1 MARPRKALLHPA
13 EQYARDVIDGKIV
26 ASKWVRLACER
37 HFHDLEH
44 GHERG
49 LWFDV
54 DAAERVLKFKGMLK
68 HSKGKW
74 AGENLILE
82 PWQQFRSWCMYG
94 WKRADGTR
102 RFRSSYTEVARK
114 NGKST
119 DGAGDGLYLGFADFE
134 PGAEVYSAAT
144 KRDQARIV
152 HQEAI
157 RMVRKNKTLRKY
169 IKIYKDNLSL
179 EDTASKYEPLGGD
192 SDSMDGLNVHGAI
205 VDELHA
211 HKNRE
216 TLELLET
223 ATGAREQ
230 PMIIM
235 ITTAGENRKSVCYEK
250 HEYTRKVLQGWKDG
264 SYVDDTWFGL
274 IYSLDDEDIKE
285 ERWFDESLWIKANP
299 NLGVSKSLE
308 DLRMKAQRASQMAAA
323 LNNFLRREL
332 NVWVTGTVKWTNMEK
347 WREAGKADPI
357 PALQKP
363 EQLKKHTAFGALDLS
378 SVSDITAFVMAFPAP
393 DEYFDIICRF
403 WIPEDALDVVPTY
416 RSTDDA
422 KMLKRWVKEGY
433 IEATPGNHIDH
444 DFIYAQLE
452 NDAKDFTIQQSAFD
466 RWGASSVTQTLE
478 KMGMTMVEFGQGYA
492 SMNPPMK
499 ELERLI
505 LSGKI
510 RHGNHPVLT
519 WMMDN
524 LIAHV
529 DPAGNMKPAKDK
541 SRDKIDGAVAMIM
554 ALDLALRNP
563 VDDLNDILKED
574 WGM

>member
-1 MARPRKALLHPA
+1 MARPRKVHLHPA
-13 EQYARDVIDGKIV
+13 EKYAQDVIDGKIV
-26 ASKWVRLACER
+26 ACKWVRLACER
-37 HFHDLEH
+37 HFHDLKH

-49 LWFDV
+49 LYFDTE
-54 DAAERVLKFKGMLK
+54 AAELVLRFKGMLK

-82 PWQQFRSWCMYG
+82 PWQQFRTWVMYG
-94 WKRADGTR
+94 WMREDGTR
-102 RFRSSYTEVARK
+102 RFRSAYIEVARK

-119 DGAGDGLYLGFADFE
+119 DGASDGLYLGFADGE

-157 RMVRKNKTLRKY
+157 RMVRKNRTLKKY
-169 IKIYKDNLSL
+169 IKIFKDNLSL
-179 EDTASKYEPLGGD
+179 EDTSSKYEPLGGD

-223 ATGAREQ
+223 ATGSREQ

-235 ITTAGENRKSVCYEK
+235 ITTAGENRQSVCYEK

-264 SYVDDTWFGL
+264 SYIDDTWFGI
-274 IYSLDDEDIKE
+274 IYSLDDEDKDN
-285 ERWFDESLWIKANP
+285 WQDESLWAKANP

-308 DLRMKAQRASQMAAA
+308 DLRMKAKRASQMAAA

-332 NVWVTGTVKWTNMEK
+332 NVWVTGSVKWTNMDA
-347 WREAGKADPI
+347 WRKCGRDNV
-357 PALQKP
+357 PALELPGKLHQQP
-363 EQLKKHTAFGALDLS
+363 TFGGLDLS

-393 DEYFDIICRF
+393 DEYFDIVCRF
-403 WIPEDALDVVPTY
+403 WVPEDTLDIVPGY
-416 RSTDDA
+416 RSPDDA
-422 KMLKRWVKEGY
+422 RMLKQWVKEGY

-452 NDAKDFTIQQSAFD
+452 KDAEAFSIKQAAFD

-505 LSGKI
+505 LAGKI
-510 RHGNHPVLT
+510 RHGNNPVLT
-519 WMMDN
+519 WMMGN
-524 LIAHV
+524 LIARV
-529 DPAGNMKPAKDK
+529 DPSGNVKPDKEK
-541 SRDKIDGAVAMIM
+541 SRDKIDGAVALIM

-563 VDDLNDILKED
+563 VNDLSGILSDD

>member
-1 MARPRKALLHPA
+1 MAKPRKVHLHPA
-13 EQYARDVIDGKIV
+13 EQYAQDVIDGKIV
-26 ASKWVRLACER
+26 ACKWVRLACER
-37 HFHDLEH
+37 HFHDLKH

-49 LWFDV
+49 LYFDRE
-54 DAAERVLKFKGMLK
+54 AADLVLRFKGMLK

-82 PWQQFRSWCMYG
+82 PWQQFRTWCMYG
-94 WKRADGTR
+94 WMSEDGTR
-102 RFRSSYTEVARK
+102 RFRSAYIEVARK

-119 DGAGDGLYLGFADFE
+119 DGASDGLYLGFADGE

-157 RMVRKNKTLRKY
+157 RMVRKNRTLKKY

-179 EDTASKYEPLGGD
+179 EDTSSKYEPLGGD

-235 ITTAGENRKSVCYEK
+235 ITTAGENRKSVCFEK

-264 SYVDDTWFGL
+264 SYIDDTWFGL

-308 DLRMKAQRASQMAAA
+308 DLRMKAKRASQMAAA

-332 NVWVTGTVKWTNMEK
+332 NVWVTGTIKWTNMEK
-347 WREAGKADPI
+347 WRECGEDDI
-357 PALQKP
+357 PALEKP
-363 EQLKKHTAFGALDLS
+363 AKLHKRSSFGGLDLS
-378 SVSDITAFVMAFPAP
+378 SVSDITAFIMAFPAP
-393 DEYFDIICRF
+393 DEYMDIICRF
-403 WIPEDALDVVPTY
+403 WIPEDTLDVVPNY
-416 RSTDDA
+416 RSPDDA
-422 KMLKRWVKEGY
+422 KMIKQWVKEGY

-444 DFIYAQLE
+444 DFIYAQLKK
-452 NDAKDFTIQQSAFD
+452 DAGNFIIKQAAFD

-478 KMGMTMVEFGQGYA
+478 KMGMKMVEFGQGFA

-519 WMMDN
+519 WMADN
-524 LIAHV
+524 LIARM
-529 DPAGNMKPAKDK
+529 DPAGNMKPDKEK
-541 SRDKIDGAVAMIM
+541 SRDKIDGMVALIM

-563 VDDLNDILKED
+563 VNDLNGILDDD